1 MDDKILIETIPEI
14 IKETLLKIKAKNK
27 KEYTMEKF
35 LEDVCKCWTKLSKA
49 DQDILS
55 KIIVSEDF
63 PTILE
68 NLK

>member
-1 MDDKILIETIPEI
+1 MDEKICIETIPEI

-35 LEDVCKCWTKLSKA
+35 LEDICKCWSKLSED
-49 DQDILS
+49 DQHLLS
-55 KIIVSEDF
+55 KVIASEDF

>member
-35 LEDVCKCWTKLSKA
+35 LEDVCRCWSKLNDD
-49 DQDILS
+49 DQKLLE
-55 KIIVSEDF
+55 KVIISEDF